1 MPDNGNYFECMMVIT
16 CKSGSSAAAALK
28 AADAAATI
36 LGDAVGCSRE
46 KLPLLLLF
54 VLFPIIAL
62 GEDLLLFPFWDPCK
76 ACSAWAGVLV
86 NCLGDTLWVS
96 L

>member
-1 MPDNGNYFECMMVIT
+1 MVIT
-16 CKSGSSAAAALK
+16 CKRGSSAAAALK

-46 KLPLLLLF
+46 KLLLLF

-62 GEDLLLFPFWDPCK
+62 GEDLLLFPF
-76 ACSAWAGVLV
+76 
-86 NCLGDTLWVS
+86 
-96 L
+96 

>member
-1 MPDNGNYFECMMVIT
+1 MVIT

-36 LGDAVGCSRE
+36 LVDAVGCSRE

-54 VLFPIIAL
+54 VLFPIIAV
-62 GEDLLLFPFWDPCK
+62 GEDLVLFPF
-76 ACSAWAGVLV
+76 
-86 NCLGDTLWVS
+86 
-96 L
+96 

>member
-1 MPDNGNYFECMMVIT
+1 MVPDNGNYFECIMVIT

-36 LGDAVGCSRE
+36 LGDAVGGSRE

-54 VLFPIIAL
+54 VLFPIIAF
-62 GEDLLLFPFWDPCK
+62 GEDLLLFPF
-76 ACSAWAGVLV
+76 
-86 NCLGDTLWVS
+86 
-96 L
+96 

>member
-1 MPDNGNYFECMMVIT
+1 MVIT

-36 LGDAVGCSRE
+36 LVDAVGCSRE

-54 VLFPIIAL
+54 VLFPIIAV
-62 GEDLLLFPFWDPCK
+62 GEDLVLFPFWDPCK

-86 NCLGDTLWVS
+86 SCLGDTLWVS